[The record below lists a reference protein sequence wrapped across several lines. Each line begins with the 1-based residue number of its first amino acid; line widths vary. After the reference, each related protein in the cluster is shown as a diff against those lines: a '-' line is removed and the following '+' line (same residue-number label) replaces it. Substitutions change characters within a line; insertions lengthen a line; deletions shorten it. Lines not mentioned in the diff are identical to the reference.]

1 MKYSYIVM
9 LGFFCFRERGYIM
22 GYRFDIAHLT
32 GQQQAII
39 RQRDKENLL
48 HTSNT
53 PSIKKKEIHPL
64 KIFMKLGFDSTAQS
78 NGRQTLD
85 IYKQFADSKGAVW
98 FSTDS
103 HTKGMGKAKKN
114 EFINAIK
121 SGKVVEM
128 YFAIS
133 KTSDGENKMIAIA
146 EVQDIISEKDGTM
159 TPDSQLT
166 PEQWKTDKNKIWLK
180 ITHITYLEH
189 VDCNDFIVAS
199 SGRNLMDIIS
209 ISQHHFGYIK
219 HI

>member
-1 MKYSYIVM
+1 
-9 LGFFCFRERGYIM
+9 M

-48 HTSNT
+48 HSSST

-64 KIFMKLGFDSTAQS
+64 KIFMKLGFDSTTQS

-103 HTKGMGKAKKN
+103 HAKGMGKAKRT

-133 KTSDGENKMIAIA
+133 KTNDGENKMIAVA
-146 EVQDIISEKDGTM
+146 EVEDIISDKDGIR
-159 TPDSQLT
+159 TPDNLLT
-166 PEQWKTDKNKIWLK
+166 PGQWIADKNKIWIKL
-180 ITHITYLEH
+180 TRITYLDE
-189 VDCNDFIVAS
+189 VDCSDFKIAS
-199 SGRNLMDIIS
+199 SGRNLMEIIS
-209 ISQHHFGYIK
+209 VSQHHFGYIVRM
-219 HI
+219 

>member
-1 MKYSYIVM
+1 
-9 LGFFCFRERGYIM
+9 M

-39 RQRDKENLL
+39 RQRDKENSL
-48 HTSNT
+48 HNSST
-53 PSIKKKEIHPL
+53 PSTKKKEVYPL
-64 KIFMKLGFDSTAQS
+64 KIFMKLGLDSTTQS

-103 HTKGMGKAKKN
+103 HAKGMGKAKRT

-133 KTSDGENKMIAIA
+133 KTNDGENKMIAIA
-146 EVQDIISEKDGTM
+146 EVEDIISDKDGIG
-159 TPDSQLT
+159 TPDSLLT
-166 PEQWKTDKNKIWLK
+166 PGQWIADKNKIWIKL
-180 ITHITYLEH
+180 THITYLNELEFS
-189 VDCNDFIVAS
+189 NFKITS
-199 SGRNLMDIIS
+199 SGRNLKEVIS
-209 ISQHHFGYIK
+209 VSQHHFGYIE